1 MLTPNQIPC
10 EVFFKKHLKSSQQT
24 PKVQVISPILQM
36 GPLRLKVV
44 KQLAQSHR
52 ANWRGGGGWHS
63 NSDLLEY
70 KDFSYIP
77 GRLLER
83 LKERMATLS
92 PASTQIGNMLQ
103 ESRDTVFVHSCVPS
117 TQTAAWHVISAQ

>member
-52 ANWRGGGGWHS
+52 ANWRGGGAG
-63 NSDLLEY
+63 
-70 KDFSYIP
+70 IQ
-77 GRLLER
+77 
-83 LKERMATLS
+83 
-92 PASTQIGNMLQ
+92 TQICL
-103 ESRDTVFVHSCVPS
+103 SIK
-117 TQTAAWHVISAQ
+117 ISLIYQAGCWND